1 VKLPIASGPTV
12 IMPMI
17 DPFSDVIICCIA
29 QSFHH
34 SVCVHVFQ
42 AHERR
47 SQTNL
52 RLVWAQLR
60 GEVEKRRQKARA
72 LSPMVK
78 KVDAMTF

>member
-1 VKLPIASGPTV
+1 VKLPRASEPTV
-12 IMPMI
+12 IKPMI
-17 DPFSDVIICCIA
+17 DPFSDVRICCIA

-52 RLVWAQLR
+52 CLVWVQLR

-72 LSPMVK
+72 VSSMVK
-78 KVDAMTF
+78 KVDKLTF